1 MMQISH
7 PFGSLKQVLEVE
19 HEDEPNTT
27 YFEDEEVDNLE
38 FYDDQL
44 DDFDYTKSLDFE
56 PDQVDP
62 SLDEMISKLCKP
74 FSTQEPNVSSDEL
87 SQLDALADK
96 VEILRLKGLGVL
108 LPTSTLPPGGVK
120 KLTARFVRTWRD
132 KFIGDTRYWLRRSR
146 YVAREFSWLS
156 PDRQDLFSPASSSIT
171 NRLLP
176 YCYLHRFSTDSS
188 QVLAALDIGDAFL
201 TVDQQQPT
209 IVTCELASGDIEEFA
224 LGKVLPGQRDGSLLW
239 YQALT
244 SFLAE
249 HLHMESFPLYP
260 CLLKSPDCQ
269 CLMLLHVDDI
279 LVVCSQSFLDNEL
292 LKVLKTKYKV
302 SAEAIHDVGDSITF
316 LKRKIV
322 LESQLKLVM
331 YPHPKHFDKLFEL
344 MGVKKTWKPKHTP
357 AHAQVLEVMESPEL
371 GAQQSSTYR
380 SAVGILLY
388 LSCDMVQ
395 CQWMI
400 RHLAQPMS
408 KPTLKAW
415 TELRHLVQ
423 YLLGCTEYGLMMHYR
438 SDFDGSDFLLKTF
451 TDSDW
456 ASNKGTR
463 KSVSACCLMMNNCL
477 LSSGSRNQGLI
488 ALSSAEA
495 ETYAATSGACDALFL
510 SRCLE
515 YLLEVT
521 IGIKLLIDNSACRYI
536 LSRAGCGRVRHLS
549 TRILWMQQ
557 RVERKELMVGPVAS
571 TENVSDIG
579 TKRLAV
585 STMKYLMYKLGV
597 YDSETSTLV
606 GHEEFQMRTSKQNL
620 RLITGTSNFKMQAH
634 LIRLIVANSLVSSD
648 ALSCGTEDPA
658 MEMSWTYLFGMDGVA
673 MILLKPVYMQLCF
686 FLEELYAY
694 ITVVGSW
701 MKPFI
706 TVFAFM
712 HQVAYVAGWISI
724 IVLATCLLC
733 RVVFGKEAIDSTPGR
748 VFVLLGDVLQCMLHQ
763 PLTWYGERQIKFW
776 HQERQRFYDLKDKQG
791 ITYAQNMAIGW
802 REYLRVL
809 QAIVHNMF
817 EEHPESAD
825 DKHFRYK
832 NMEMS
837 ECSDPDYW
845 HWVHYGCGTADLSD
859 EDFVGDYITNREA
872 LLKRAR
878 DSLEDAY
885 IHGDH
890 ERMYHYEN
898 VINTLTTLW
907 TSRVGRK
914 LHLVPGASFDTYDLI
929 LVAAMMM
936 LEASKPFKVG
946 LEHLTCDLC
955 STNSADI
962 LVLIPTVVLAMYFD
976 LLSRFLEG

>member
-1 MMQISH
+1 M
-7 PFGSLKQVLEVE
+7 
-19 HEDEPNTT
+19 
-27 YFEDEEVDNLE
+27 
-38 FYDDQL
+38 
-44 DDFDYTKSLDFE
+44 
-56 PDQVDP
+56 
-62 SLDEMISKLCKP
+62 
-74 FSTQEPNVSSDEL
+74 
-87 SQLDALADK
+87 
-96 VEILRLKGLGVL
+96 
-108 LPTSTLPPGGVK
+108 
-120 KLTARFVRTWRD
+120 
-132 KFIGDTRYWLRRSR
+132 
-146 YVAREFSWLS
+146 
-156 PDRQDLFSPASSSIT
+156 
-171 NRLLP
+171 
-176 YCYLHRFSTDSS
+176 
-188 QVLAALDIGDAFL
+188 
-201 TVDQQQPT
+201 
-209 IVTCELASGDIEEFA
+209 
-224 LGKVLPGQRDGSLLW
+224 
-239 YQALT
+239 
-244 SFLAE
+244 
-249 HLHMESFPLYP
+249 
-260 CLLKSPDCQ
+260 
-269 CLMLLHVDDI
+269 
-279 LVVCSQSFLDNEL
+279 
-292 LKVLKTKYKV
+292 
-302 SAEAIHDVGDSITF
+302 
-316 LKRKIV
+316 
-322 LESQLKLVM
+322 
-331 YPHPKHFDKLFEL
+331 
-344 MGVKKTWKPKHTP
+344 KKTWKPKHTP

-400 RHLAQPMS
+400 RHLAQSRS

-579 TKRLAV
+579 TKRLSV

-606 GHEEFQMRTSKQNL
+606 GHEEFQMKTSKQNL

-648 ALSCGTEDPA
+648 ALGCGTEDPA
-658 MEMSWTYLFGMDGVA
+658 MEISWTYLFGMDGVA
-673 MILLKPVYMQLCF
+673 MILSKPVYMQLCF

-733 RVVFGKEAIDSTPGR
+733 RMVFGKEAIDSTPGR

-845 HWVHYGCGTADLSD
+845 HWVHYGCGMADLSD

-878 DSLEDAY
+878 DALEYAY

-898 VINTLTTLW
+898 VINTLTM
-907 TSRVGRK
+907 
-914 LHLVPGASFDTYDLI
+914 I
-929 LVAAMMM
+929 
-936 LEASKPFKVG
+936 
-946 LEHLTCDLC
+946 
-955 STNSADI
+955 
-962 LVLIPTVVLAMYFD
+962 
-976 LLSRFLEG
+976 

>member
-1 MMQISH
+1 MQLCKKPPLTRGPEDDTRESSDRAAKAPRLDAPDQQMMQISH

-38 FYDDQL
+38 LYDDQL

-62 SLDEMISKLCKP
+62 TLDEMISKLCKP

-120 KLTARFVRTWRD
+120 KLTTRFVRTWRD

-302 SAEAIHDVGDSITF
+302 SAEAIRDVGDSITF

-400 RHLAQPMS
+400 RHLAQSMS

-620 RLITGTSNFKMQAH
+620 RMITGTSNFKMQAH

-648 ALSCGTEDPA
+648 ALSCGTEDSA

-733 RVVFGKEAIDSTPGR
+733 RMVFGTEAIDSTPGR
-748 VFVLLGDVLQCMLHQ
+748 VFVLLGEVLQCMLHQ

-817 EEHPESAD
+817 EEQPESAD

-845 HWVHYGCGTADLSD
+845 HWVHYGCGMQIFLTRTSL
-859 EDFVGDYITNREA
+859 VIT
-872 LLKRAR
+872 
-878 DSLEDAY
+878 SP
-885 IHGDH
+885 I
-890 ERMYHYEN
+890 
-898 VINTLTTLW
+898 V
-907 TSRVGRK
+907 K
-914 LHLVPGASFDTYDLI
+914 L
-929 LVAAMMM
+929 
-936 LEASKPFKVG
+936 
-946 LEHLTCDLC
+946 C
-955 STNSADI
+955 
-962 LVLIPTVVLAMYFD
+962 
-976 LLSRFLEG
+976 